1 MNGRGFWKR
10 CKKHNHDFL
19 KNRSV
24 KKKYLTLLFVFC
36 IVVKVIVMEE
46 KIRQGYLYDFYGE
59 LLNDHQRS
67 IFEAYVLEDLSLA
80 EVAEAQGISRQG
92 VHDLIRRCTK
102 TLEDYESRLHLI
114 DKFMHIRDKVDEIRT
129 LTQQDVT
136 DASMGKIESIASEIL
151 EEL

>member
-1 MNGRGFWKR
+1 
-10 CKKHNHDFL
+10 
-19 KNRSV
+19 
-24 KKKYLTLLFVFC
+24 
-36 IVVKVIVMEE
+36 MEE

-136 DASMGKIESIASEIL
+136 DASMSKIESIASEIL

>member
-1 MNGRGFWKR
+1 
-10 CKKHNHDFL
+10 
-19 KNRSV
+19 
-24 KKKYLTLLFVFC
+24 
-36 IVVKVIVMEE
+36 MEE

-114 DKFMHIRDKVDEIRT
+114 DKFMHIRD
-129 LTQQDVT
+129 
-136 DASMGKIESIASEIL
+136 
-151 EEL
+151 

>member
-10 CKKHNHDFL
+10 CKKHKLDFS

-80 EVAEAQGISRQG
+80 EVAEGQGISRQG

-136 DASMGKIESIASEIL
+136 DTSMGKIESIASEIL

>member
-10 CKKHNHDFL
+10 CKKHKLDFS
-19 KNRSV
+19 KIRSV

-136 DASMGKIESIASEIL
+136 DTSMGKIESIASEIL